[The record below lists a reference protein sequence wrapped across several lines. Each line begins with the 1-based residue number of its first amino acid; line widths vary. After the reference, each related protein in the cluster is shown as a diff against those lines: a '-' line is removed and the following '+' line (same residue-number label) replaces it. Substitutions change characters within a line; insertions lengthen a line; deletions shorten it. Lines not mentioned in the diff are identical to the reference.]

1 LAIKYNEDDFYDNTF
16 YSRVGGVSLQ
26 ELNRFEFDFLTMCNF
41 EMAVDDEKFFKYHS
55 FLQMVDDTE
64 E

>member
-1 LAIKYNEDDFYDNTF
+1 
-16 YSRVGGVSLQ
+16 
-26 ELNRFEFDFLTMCNF
+26 MCNF

-64 E
+64 EWSADERSSGNQEARDFVFVNTYLYL